1 VREGLAET
9 LTLTRLGIGADSAL
23 GRTLASTNPI
33 ESMLSICRE
42 RARNVKRWRGGEM
55 ALRWTAAGMLDAE
68 RSFRRVKGFRELPK
82 LQAGLRRHAAE
93 VDRKEVKD
101 FEIAA

>member
-1 VREGLAET
+1 MREGLTET
-9 LTLTRLGIGADSAL
+9 LTITRLGISSQRAL
-23 GRTLASTNPI
+23 GRTLATTNPI

-42 RARNVKRWRGGEM
+42 RARNVKHWRGGEM

-82 LQAGLRRHAAE
+82 LQAALRRHTADAE
-93 VDRKEVKD
+93 RKEVTD
-101 FEIAA
+101 FPIAV